1 VLCFFSFI
9 LSYTQLFD
17 TDFNAGSNKNP
28 ERVTLKEEKQE
39 MTEDK
44 YLKIQTPRD
53 ALAVLSLRFYE
64 KFGKAALPL
73 IEDVCY
79 QLGRA
84 IGSKMREDLT
94 DHSLGNVGQAFV
106 DAARKRGTNGQII
119 EKSNNVFYFT
129 SEEGFRCR
137 LGLNNKGRDICTA
150 IMGIDHG
157 IFEAATGQA
166 IRMEIVKS
174 VAANDSCCE
183 TRYTTIE
190 EPKD

>member
-1 VLCFFSFI
+1 
-9 LSYTQLFD
+9 
-17 TDFNAGSNKNP
+17 
-28 ERVTLKEEKQE
+28 
-39 MTEDK
+39 MTENK
-44 YLKIQTPRD
+44 YLEVVTARD

-64 KFGKAALPL
+64 KFGKDALPL

-84 IGSKMREDLT
+84 IGSKMREGLT

-106 DAARKRGTNGQII
+106 NAGRKRGTNAQII
-119 EKSNNVFYFT
+119 EKSNNVFHVT

-137 LGLNNKGRDICTA
+137 LGLNNKGRDICRA
-150 IMGIDHG
+150 MMGMDHG

-174 VAANDSCCE
+174 VAANDGCCE
-183 TRYTTIE
+183 TRYTVIGK
-190 EPKD
+190 PGD

>member
-1 VLCFFSFI
+1 
-9 LSYTQLFD
+9 
-17 TDFNAGSNKNP
+17 
-28 ERVTLKEEKQE
+28 
-39 MTEDK
+39 MTGDK

-64 KFGKAALPL
+64 KFGKSALPL

-84 IGSKMREDLT
+84 IGLKMRAAHT
-94 DHSLGNVGQAFV
+94 DHSLGNMGQAFV
-106 DAARKRGTNGQII
+106 DAARKRGINGQII
-119 EKSNNVFYFT
+119 EKSNHVFHFT
-129 SEEGFRCR
+129 SAAGFRCR
-137 LGLNNKGRDICTA
+137 LGLNNKGREICEA

-174 VAANDSCCE
+174 VAANDDCCE
-183 TRYTTIE
+183 TRYTVIGE
-190 EPKD
+190 AKE